1 MKARKVIDLIRIS
14 VGDYYRMPDL
24 YKFDNFAQCSADDS
38 LYCVANSF
46 IKPDESSSLYNQIKE
61 FSSHRKIHL
70 RHDKLQRGLC
80 IKNCESKVLAM
91 GNQSDSYFV
100 ANFSMD
106 SKVSQTFNPIKSSI
120 QTSNLCSSCSTSST
134 TQM

>member
-1 MKARKVIDLIRIS
+1 MRGKAIDLIRLS
-14 VGDYYRMPDL
+14 VDDYYRMPDL

-38 LYCVANSF
+38 LYCVVNSF

-61 FSSHRKIHL
+61 FSKHRKIHL

-80 IKNCESKVLAM
+80 IRNCESKVFEM

-100 ANFSMD
+100 EDFPRD
-106 SKVSQTFNPIKSSI
+106 SKVCGLQVR
-120 QTSNLCSSCSTSST
+120 
-134 TQM
+134 